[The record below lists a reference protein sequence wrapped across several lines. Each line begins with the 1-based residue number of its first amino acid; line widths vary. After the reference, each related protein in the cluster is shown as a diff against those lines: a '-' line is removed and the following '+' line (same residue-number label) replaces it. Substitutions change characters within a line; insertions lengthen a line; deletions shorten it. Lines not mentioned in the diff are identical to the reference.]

1 MTPKPGAVLRRSILP
16 LLVGL
21 MVTGCAGRV
30 GPGTTGVVERGLGA
44 DPPVEF
50 TYLGT
55 GGWIIRRG
63 ADVVLAAPFFSNP
76 SFLGVG
82 LTAIES
88 DTAAIDRG
96 MAGYDVSDACVI
108 LVGHS
113 HYDHLMDV
121 PHIAKRYAPEARI
134 VSTLTTR
141 NLLGEWSG
149 LMERTDLS
157 EDHAADQEHMGSW
170 MEYGHGVRILP
181 LLSDHA
187 PHFNGLE
194 LYAGTVARPR
204 EEAPETAA
212 DWLGGETFAFLVD
225 FLDSSGDV
233 AFRIYY
239 QDAVTAPPYGFAP
252 DSLIAEHPVDV
263 AIFVPATFDQ
273 VEWHP
278 EAFVENLQPERVL
291 LGHWEDF
298 FIPMELNTRSVLAA
312 DIEHFE
318 SRLRRVFDGE
328 FWRPEIG
335 TVFRFGR

>member
-1 MTPKPGAVLRRSILP
+1 MAW
-16 LLVGL
+16 
-21 MVTGCAGRV
+21 GCAGRV
-30 GPGTTGVVERGLGA
+30 GPGTTGVVERGLGG
-44 DPPVEF
+44 DPPLEF

-76 SFLGVG
+76 SFAGVG
-82 LTAIES
+82 LTAIEA

-96 MAGYDVSDACVI
+96 MAGYDVSDAGVI

-121 PHIAKRYAPEARI
+121 PYVAKRYAPTARI
-134 VSTLTTR
+134 LGTLTTR
-141 NLLGEWSG
+141 NLLGDWSG
-149 LMERTDLS
+149 LMERVDLS
-157 EDHAADQEHMGSW
+157 EENAADHEQMGSW
-170 MEYGHGVRILP
+170 MEYGSGVRVLP

-187 PHFNGLE
+187 PHFDGLE
-194 LYAGTVARPR
+194 LYEGTLGRPR
-204 EEAPETAA
+204 AEPPETAA

-225 FLDSSGDV
+225 FLDSSGEI
-233 AFRIYY
+233 AFRVYY

-298 FIPMELNTRSVLAA
+298 FIPIEINTRSVLTA

-318 SRLRRVFDGE
+318 SRLRRVLDGE